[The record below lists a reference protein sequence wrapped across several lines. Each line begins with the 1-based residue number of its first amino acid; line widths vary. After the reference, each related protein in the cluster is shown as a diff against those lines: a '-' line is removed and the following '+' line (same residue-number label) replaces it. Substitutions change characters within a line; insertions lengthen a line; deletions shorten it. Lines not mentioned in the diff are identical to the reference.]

1 MRRRQ
6 RIACAV
12 LLAAAAAA
20 SVSACGKR
28 GKLEAPEGSTYP
40 QSYPAPETMIPPYED
55 ETENAE

>member
-1 MRRRQ
+1 
-6 RIACAV
+6 V
-12 LLAAAAAA
+12 LLAVAAAA

-55 ETENAE
+55 ETENVE